1 MPIDNPVDESRQK
14 YYINNEKLNEYSKNM
29 DNEAQNNNGNEYTKN
44 KNNNYP
50 IWILNNNSEK
60 EKSKN
65 IYIIKT
71 NFNYS

>member
-1 MPIDNPVDESRQK
+1 MDNPVDESRQK
-14 YYINNEKLNEYSKNM
+14 YYIINEKLNEYSKNI
-29 DNEAQNNNGNEYTKN
+29 DNDAQDNNGNENTKN

-50 IWILNNNSEK
+50 IYIHNNSEK
-60 EKSKN
+60 EKSKS

>member
-1 MPIDNPVDESRQK
+1 MDNSVDENKQK
-14 YYINNEKLNEYSKNM
+14 YYIINEKLNEYSKNIYN
-29 DNEAQNNNGNEYTKN
+29 DAQDNNGNEYTKN

-50 IWILNNNSEK
+50 IYIHNNNSEK

>member
-1 MPIDNPVDESRQK
+1 M
-14 YYINNEKLNEYSKNM
+14 NEYSKNI
-29 DNEAQNNNGNEYTKN
+29 NNVAQDNNGNEYTKN

-50 IWILNNNSEK
+50 IFIHNNNSEK

-71 NFNYS
+71 NFKYS